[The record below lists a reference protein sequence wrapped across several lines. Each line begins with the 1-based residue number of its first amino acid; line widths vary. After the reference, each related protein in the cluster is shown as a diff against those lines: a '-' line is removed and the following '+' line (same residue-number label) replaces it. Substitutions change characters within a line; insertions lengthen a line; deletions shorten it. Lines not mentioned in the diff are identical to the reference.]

1 MLIFAINMSNF
12 VILHFQM
19 CTCDKMNNI
28 YEYTN
33 KEEEINEETVNNFK
47 RKNESDA
54 RVECNGNGNACIYS

>member
-1 MLIFAINMSNF
+1 
-12 VILHFQM
+12 M

-54 RVECNGNGNACIYS
+54 RFECNGNGNACIYS